1 MKKNKKLFPFFMIG
15 SLIPISIITSCNATT
30 SNNDLNSNQP
40 TQPPS
45 TIPPENPPA
54 SSTPNNPSEEDNKDQ
69 ITEEDFKLNIE
80 WKKGFLDEKVIFFDG
95 NKEFIFKLGEIIF
108 DSNEFEL
115 QYVGYNKQHYY
126 SLLDKA
132 INKYYLCLVE
142 ASYDKLIKIWTIAKI
157 KNHIYTNLIESY
169 KKEMIIEHNVSDENF
184 FIPID
189 TSDSSASFE
198 LNNTIKFESSWGA
211 WNSAKANAILNLSIK
226 SKKIRE
232 MLLGYREEDY
242 DNFFI
247 KSAKATDLYLLP
259 KIIVIDP
266 PINYFNFK
274 VNDIKNLDNDKF
286 YELSQDEKENF
297 KIDVPGIDNNE
308 ITNWN
313 GIVLNKVLSGI
324 VIDQYYVN
332 GISSSMKNLI
342 NYNKNFYGDIISRVN
357 VSSRNLVESYVT
369 NILQKGKR
377 ISINVEKEYTPN
389 ESLIS
394 LNINSSFEAG
404 ANSLGI
410 FADGSEVSLYEFS
423 CIQKMSLNFIEY
435 KRF

>member
-1 MKKNKKLFPFFMIG
+1 MKKNKKLFPFLMLG
-15 SLIPISIITSCNATT
+15 SLIPISIITSCNTTT
-30 SNNDLNSNQP
+30 SNNDLNNNQP
-40 TQPPS
+40 TEPPS
-45 TIPPENPPA
+45 TIPPENPPTP
-54 SSTPNNPSEEDNKDQ
+54 STPDDGGNNNQ
-69 ITEEDFKLNIE
+69 ITEDDFKLGIE
-80 WKKGFLDEKVIFFDG
+80 WKKGFLDEKVIFFES

-126 SLLDKA
+126 SLIDKE
-132 INKYYLCLVE
+132 INKYYLCSIE
-142 ASYDKLIKIWTIAKI
+142 ASYDKLTKIWTIAKI

-211 WNSAKANAILNLSIK
+211 WNSAKANAIFNLSIK
-226 SKKIRE
+226 AEKIRE
-232 MLLGYREEDY
+232 MLLGSREKDY
-242 DNFFI
+242 DNFVI
-247 KSAKATDLYLLP
+247 KNVKATDLYLLP
-259 KIIVIDP
+259 KIIVMDP

-274 VNDIKNLDNDKF
+274 INDIKNLDNDKF
-286 YELSQDEKENF
+286 YELSQDEKENL
-297 KIDVPGIDNNE
+297 KIDVPGIDNNKF
-308 ITNWN
+308 INWN
-313 GIVLNKVLSGI
+313 GVILNKVLSGI
-324 VIDQYYVN
+324 IIDQDYAK

-342 NYNKNFYGDIISRVN
+342 NYNKNFYGDIISRIN

-377 ISINVEKEYTPN
+377 ISINTEKKYAPN

-394 LNINSSFEAG
+394 LNINSSSEAG

-410 FADGSEVSLYEFS
+410 FANGSEASLYEFS

-435 KRF
+435 KKF